1 MTTLNNYTVL
11 FLLIEIMYVLGKFCI
26 LVISETAIVLKEL
39 ELILRR
45 CRVVLRH
52 LVSCVERE
60 REGKGKERER
70 EEKSYKLNIFL
81 LVTNDWRCFYI
92 FGILFILMF
101 FKVYLLL
108 AISSCERV

>member
-60 REGKGKERER
+60 REREGKERER
-70 EEKSYKLNIFL
+70 ERERKR
-81 LVTNDWRCFYI
+81 VTN
-92 FGILFILMF
+92 
-101 FKVYLLL
+101 
-108 AISSCERV
+108 

>member
-60 REGKGKERER
+60 REREGKERER
-70 EEKSYKLNIFL
+70 ERERGKELQIK
-81 LVTNDWRCFYI
+81 YI
-92 FGILFILMF
+92 FTGN
-101 FKVYLLL
+101 
-108 AISSCERV
+108 